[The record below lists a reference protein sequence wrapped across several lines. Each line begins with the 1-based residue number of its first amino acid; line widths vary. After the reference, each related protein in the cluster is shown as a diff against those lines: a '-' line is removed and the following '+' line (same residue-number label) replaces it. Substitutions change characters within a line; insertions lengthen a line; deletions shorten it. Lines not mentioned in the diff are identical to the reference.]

1 MRAISILLPAMRELK
16 PLLAL
21 VLGGAEVAFDED
33 TLLPESVT
41 RNELLGR

>member
-1 MRAISILLPAMRELK
+1 MRAISNFCLSCASK

-33 TLLPESVT
+33 TLLPERVT